1 MSSLLTFSDVE
12 KITKYLNT
20 NNLESLFSFFSTKGD
35 ILQILKIVK
44 NTIYNSKE
52 DVAFEID
59 KPGFKGDIIISK
71 NDFIPNI
78 PKDKVITVNINNIN
92 FTLGYPSI
100 VDSNFDINKLS
111 SIKQINGN
119 YIDVSY
125 VKEIAT
131 NISLKTYKELL
142 DIINTS
148 FILNLN
154 KVLIF
159 NHKNKDFK
167 SDFSFDIYKF
177 YKLLILV
184 CKYSQDYLN
193 QLKLI
198 LMKESNFSFGDFKE
212 ITVEESINYYK
223 LLNKFTNESASK

>member
-1 MSSLLTFSDVE
+1 M
-12 KITKYLNT
+12 
-20 NNLESLFSFFSTKGD
+20 
-35 ILQILKIVK
+35 
-44 NTIYNSKE
+44 
-52 DVAFEID
+52 
-59 KPGFKGDIIISK
+59 
-71 NDFIPNI
+71 
-78 PKDKVITVNINNIN
+78 
-92 FTLGYPSI
+92 
-100 VDSNFDINKLS
+100 SNFDINKLS

-223 LLNKFTNESASK
+223 LLKKFTNESASK